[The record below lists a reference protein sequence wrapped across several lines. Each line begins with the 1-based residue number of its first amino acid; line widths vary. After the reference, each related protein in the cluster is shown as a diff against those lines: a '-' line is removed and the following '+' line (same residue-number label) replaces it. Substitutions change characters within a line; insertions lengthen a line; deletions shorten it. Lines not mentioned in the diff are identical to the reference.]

1 MSLMRRRPR
10 RGGGPLSRTRRG
22 LLSQA
27 FTGVPVDVVETDDEI
42 VVRADLPGM
51 KPEDID
57 VSIVGNRLRLKG
69 ESQVEEEGERG
80 NTYFRERRYGRFQ
93 RYIDLPSS
101 VDADAASAEF
111 KNGVLK
117 VALPKTAAMEQKKIE
132 VKRPFEEI

>member
-1 MSLMRRRPR
+1 MRRRPR

>member
-27 FTGVPVDVVETDDEI
+27 FTGVPVDVVETDDE
-42 VVRADLPGM
+42 
-51 KPEDID
+51 
-57 VSIVGNRLRLKG
+57 IVGNRLRLKG